1 MEAPKA
7 FDEIVL
13 KLKESGTPFTLRFS
27 IQSSSLCINI
37 TEDDSVPSINFSS
50 KFNLSDLKEHNRY
63 FKMFDTLE
71 QLMPEIKNLCDQEKV
86 KIKKEKTLVKVLIS
100 VPLTV
105 LGEVALDVK
114 QAEMDQK
121 QVIAD
126 LCQKVN
132 ELNKE
137 IKFLKI
143 QSNLISDEKLDIN
156 LQSKDILLNEEEK
169 SMVNN
174 WILKRMKSEGKKI
187 EMTLLYKLKT
197 HGDAYSTFHSY
208 CNGKNYTLTLV
219 RTTKGYRCGGF
230 ITQSWN
236 SSGSYMT
243 DKNAFLFSLEFKEM
257 YPVNKDGTN
266 AIYDNGSYC
275 PTFGNGH
282 DLYIASG
289 CSSNYSSYCN
299 FPYAYYGTKQRC
311 LVGGVYNFKVD
322 DMEVY
327 QINI

>member
-13 KLKESGTPFTLRFS
+13 KLKENGTPFTLRFS

-37 TEDDSVPSINFSS
+37 TEDDSVPSINYSS

-63 FKMFDTLE
+63 FKMFDTIE

-137 IKFLKI
+137 IKLLKT

-156 LQSKDILLNEEEK
+156 LKSKDILLNEGEK
-169 SMVNN
+169 NMICD
-174 WILKRMKSEGKKI
+174 WILKRMKSEDKKV

-197 HGDAYSTFHSY
+197 HGDNYFHNY
-208 CNGKNYTLTLV
+208 CNNKGYTVTLI

-230 ITQSWN
+230 TTQNW
-236 SSGSYMT
+236 SSRGSYVN
-243 DKNAFLFSLEFKEM
+243 DVNAFLFSLEFKEM
-257 YPVNKDGTN
+257 YPINQEGTN
-266 AIYDNGSYC
+266 AIYDSSDRQA
-275 PTFGNGH
+275 TFGNGH
-282 DLYIASG
+282 DLYIANN
-289 CSSNYSSYCN
+289 CSQNYSSTCN
-299 FPYAYYGTKQRC
+299 FPYAYHGLKQRC
-311 LVGGVYNFKVD
+311 LTGGVYNFKVD

-327 QINI
+327 LIKIV

>member
-37 TEDDSVPSINFSS
+37 TEDDSVPSINYSS

-137 IKFLKI
+137 IKLLKT
-143 QSNLISDEKLDIN
+143 QSNLVSDEKLDIN
-156 LQSKDILLNEEEK
+156 LKSKDILLNEGEK
-169 SMVNN
+169 NMICD
-174 WILKRMKSEGKKI
+174 WILKRMKSEDKKV

-197 HGDAYSTFHSY
+197 QGDNYFHSY
-208 CNGKNYTLTLV
+208 CNNKGYTVTLV

-230 ITQSWN
+230 TTQSW
-236 SSGSYMT
+236 SSRGNYAN
-243 DKNAFLFSLEFKEM
+243 DVNAFLFSLEFKEM
-257 YPVNKDGTN
+257 YPINQEGTN
-266 AIYDNGSYC
+266 AIYDSSDRQA
-275 PTFGNGH
+275 TFGNGQ
-282 DLYIASG
+282 DLYIANN
-289 CSSNYSSYCN
+289 CSQNYSSSCN
-299 FPYAYYGTKQRC
+299 FPYAYHGLKQRC
-311 LVGGVYNFKVD
+311 LTGGVYNFKVD

-327 QINI
+327 QIKIA

>member
-37 TEDDSVPSINFSS
+37 TEDDSVPSINYSS

-137 IKFLKI
+137 IKLLKT
-143 QSNLISDEKLDIN
+143 QSNLVSDEKLDIN
-156 LQSKDILLNEEEK
+156 LQSKDILLNEGEK
-169 SMVNN
+169 NMICD
-174 WILKRMKSEGKKI
+174 WILKRMKSEDKKV

-197 HGDAYSTFHSY
+197 QGDNYFHNY
-208 CNGKNYTLTLV
+208 CNNKGYTVTLV

-230 ITQSWN
+230 TTQSW
-236 SSGSYMT
+236 SSRGNYAN
-243 DKNAFLFSLEFKEM
+243 DVNAFLFSLEFKEM
-257 YPVNKDGTN
+257 YPINQEGTN
-266 AIYDNGSYC
+266 AIYDSSDRQA
-275 PTFGNGH
+275 TFGNGQ
-282 DLYIASG
+282 DLYIANN
-289 CSSNYSSYCN
+289 CSQNYSSSCN
-299 FPYAYYGTKQRC
+299 FPYAYHGLKQRC
-311 LVGGVYNFKVD
+311 LTGGVYNFKVD

-327 QINI
+327 QIKIA

>member
-37 TEDDSVPSINFSS
+37 TEDDSVPSINYSS

-137 IKFLKI
+137 IKLLKT
-143 QSNLISDEKLDIN
+143 QSNLVSDEKLDIN
-156 LQSKDILLNEEEK
+156 LKSKDILLNEGEK
-169 SMVNN
+169 NMICD
-174 WILKRMKSEGKKI
+174 WILKRMKSEDKKV

-197 HGDAYSTFHSY
+197 QGDNYFHNY
-208 CNGKNYTLTLV
+208 CNNKGYTVTLV

-230 ITQSWN
+230 TTQSW
-236 SSGSYMT
+236 SSRGNYAN
-243 DKNAFLFSLEFKEM
+243 DVNAFLFSLEFKEM
-257 YPVNKDGTN
+257 YPINQEGTN
-266 AIYDNGSYC
+266 AIYDSSDRQA
-275 PTFGNGH
+275 TFGNGQ
-282 DLYIASG
+282 DLYIANN
-289 CSSNYSSYCN
+289 CSQNYSSSCN
-299 FPYAYYGTKQRC
+299 FPYAYHGLKQRC
-311 LVGGVYNFKVD
+311 LTGGVYNFKVD

-327 QINI
+327 QIKIA

>member
-7 FDEIVL
+7 FDEVVL
-13 KLKESGTPFTLRFS
+13 KLKEKGIPFTLRFS
-27 IQSSSLCINI
+27 IQSSALCVNI
-37 TEDDSVPSINFSS
+37 TEDDSVPSINYFS

-63 FKMFDTLE
+63 FRMFDSLE

-86 KIKKEKTLVKVLIS
+86 KIQKEKTLVKVFLA
-100 VPLTV
+100 VPLSS
-105 LGEVALDVK
+105 LGDVALEVT

-137 IKFLKI
+137 IKLLKT

-156 LQSKDILLNEEEK
+156 LKSKDILVNEEEK
-169 SMVNN
+169 NMVKD
-174 WILKRMKSEGKKI
+174 WILKAMKSEGKKV
-187 EMTLLYKLKT
+187 EMQLLYKLKT
-197 HGDAYSTFHSY
+197 QGDNYFHNY
-208 CNGKNYTLTLV
+208 CNNRENTLTLV

-230 ITQSWN
+230 TTQKW
-236 SSGSYMT
+236 SSRSSYVN

-257 YPVNKDGTN
+257 YPINNDGIN
-266 AIYDNGSYC
+266 AIYDSSDRQA
-275 PTFGNGH
+275 TFGNGH
-282 DLYIASG
+282 DLYIANS
-289 CSSNYSSYCN
+289 CSQNYSSYCN
-299 FPYAYYGTKQRC
+299 FPYAYHGLKQRS
-311 LVGGVYNFKVD
+311 LTGGVYNFKVD

-327 QINI
+327 QIKIE